1 MSISDDEIRNRH
13 KVICSGMD
21 INVME
26 KGINS
31 PRQLEQQPP
40 VDSRMGAKACWEVGK
55 AILQLDDDNDQ
66 IVDTLKVFIDK
77 EREDWK
83 GRLE

>member
-1 MSISDDEIRNRH
+1 MHRHLNLIKSESKMVKSQNRN

-26 KGINS
+26 KGIIS

-40 VDSRMGAKACWEVGK
+40 VDSRMEAKACWE
-55 AILQLDDDNDQ
+55 L
-66 IVDTLKVFIDK
+66 
-77 EREDWK
+77 ERPFFS
-83 GRLE
+83 